1 MARADH
7 IRVRFCWKGFVPYWH
22 HGIDMGDGTVVHFS
36 SGLPF
41 NTSSVANAHSAS
53 DTTTSSD
60 SKPASDSE
68 RLATMKIRR
77 TSMQEFH
84 WGNKVEVVPHA
95 SPLDSESVLQR
106 ADESVGQEAYIL
118 SHNNCEHFAT
128 WCKVGTA
135 RSWQVE
141 GMESLAQSTIS
152 ATAKS
157 ALAIAAKKRLTAVAL
172 TMVSKPLA
180 TAAAAIKPVFLLAD
194 VAEYCSFVTAQKMGC
209 SDENAKNVSRWTG
222 RSTAAAIGL
231 VTGGPAGA
239 AAAVTVHEV
248 TGRISESICG
258 CVKKQI
264 APQAAS

>member
-22 HGIDMGDGTVVHFS
+22 HGIDMGDGTVIHFS

-41 NTSSVANAHSAS
+41 NSSSVANTLSAP
-53 DTTTSSD
+53 DAR
-60 SKPASDSE
+60 PPSDSE
-68 RLATMKIRR
+68 RLARMKIRR

-84 WGNKVEVVPHA
+84 WGNKIEVVLHA
-95 SPLDSESVLQR
+95 SPLDDESVLQR
-106 ADESVGQEAYIL
+106 ANESVGQEAYIL

-141 GMESLAQSTIS
+141 GMESLAQSTLS

-194 VAEYCSFVTAQKMGC
+194 VAEYCSLVTAQKMGC

-222 RSTAAAIGL
+222 RSAAAAIGL

>member
-22 HGIDMGDGTVVHFS
+22 HGIDMGDGTVIHFS

-41 NTSSVANAHSAS
+41 NRSSVANTPSAP
-53 DTTTSSD
+53 DAR
-60 SKPASDSE
+60 PPSDSE

-84 WGNKVEVVPHA
+84 WGNKIEVVSHA
-95 SPLDSESVLQR
+95 SPLDDESVLQR
-106 ADESVGQEAYIL
+106 ANESVGQEAYIL

-141 GMESLAQSTIS
+141 GMESLAQSTLS

-194 VAEYCSFVTAQKMGC
+194 VAEYCSLVTAQKMGC

>member
-22 HGIDMGDGTVVHFS
+22 HGIDMGDGTVIHFS

-41 NTSSVANAHSAS
+41 NTSSVANTLSAP
-53 DTTTSSD
+53 DAL
-60 SKPASDSE
+60 PASDSE
-68 RLATMKIRR
+68 RLAMMKIRR
-77 TSMQEFH
+77 TNMQEFH
-84 WGNKVEVVPHA
+84 WGNKIEVVSHA
-95 SPLDSESVLQR
+95 SSLDDESVLRR
-106 ADESVGQEAYIL
+106 ASESVGQEAYLL

-209 SDENAKNVSRWTG
+209 SDENSKSVSRWTG

-248 TGRISESICG
+248 TGRISESICD

>member
-7 IRVRFCWKGFVPYWH
+7 IRVRFCWKGLVPYWH
-22 HGIDMGDGTVVHFS
+22 HGIDMGDGTVIHFT
-36 SGLPF
+36 SGLPL
-41 NTSSVANAHSAS
+41 NASATDTS
-53 DTTTSSD
+53 TTATQAEAATD
-60 SKPASDSE
+60 GE
-68 RLATMKIRR
+68 RLAEMKIRR

-84 WGNKVEVVPHA
+84 WGNKIEVVKHP
-95 SPLDSESVLQR
+95 STLDEDVVAQR
-106 ADESVGQEAYIL
+106 AIESVGEQAYLL

-141 GMESLAQSTIS
+141 GMETLAQSTIS

-157 ALAIAAKKRLTAVAL
+157 ALAIAAKKRVTSVAL
-172 TMVSKPLA
+172 MMVSRPVA
-180 TAAAAIKPVFLLAD
+180 TAAAAIKPIFLLAD
-194 VAEYCSFVTAQKMGC
+194 VAEYCSYVTAQKMGY
-209 SDENAKNVSRWTG
+209 SDDNAKSVSRWTG
-222 RSTAAAIGL
+222 RSTAAAIGM

-264 APQAAS
+264 APQVAS

>member
-1 MARADH
+1 MPRADH
-7 IRVRFCWKGFVPYWH
+7 IRVRFCWKGLVPYWH
-22 HGIDMGDGTVVHFS
+22 HGIDMGDGTVIHFT
-36 SGLPF
+36 SGLPL
-41 NTSSVANAHSAS
+41 NATAMDSTEPATPA
-53 DTTTSSD
+53 DTAT
-60 SKPASDSE
+60 DSE
-68 RLATMKIRR
+68 RLAAMKIRR

-84 WGNKVEVVPHA
+84 WGNKIETVQHASALAEEVVMERA
-95 SPLDSESVLQR
+95 LESIGEQ
-106 ADESVGQEAYIL
+106 AYFL

-157 ALAIAAKKRLTAVAL
+157 ALALAAKKRVTSVAL
-172 TMVSKPLA
+172 MMVSRPVA
-180 TAAAAIKPVFLLAD
+180 TAAAAIKPIFLLAD
-194 VAEYCSFVTAQKMGC
+194 VAEYCSYVTAQKMGY
-209 SDENAKNVSRWTG
+209 SDDNAKSVSRWTG

-264 APQAAS
+264 APPAAS

>member
-7 IRVRFCWKGFVPYWH
+7 IRVRFCWKGVVPYWH
-22 HGIDMGDGTVVHFS
+22 HGIDLGDGTVVHFT
-36 SGLPF
+36 SGLPL
-41 NTSSVANAHSAS
+41 NAAPSSESS
-53 DTTTSSD
+53 TTD
-60 SKPASDSE
+60 AE
-68 RLATMKIRR
+68 RLAVMKIRR
-77 TSMQEFH
+77 TSLEEFH
-84 WGNKVEVVPHA
+84 WGNKVEIVKHA
-95 SPLDSESVLQR
+95 NSLEDDTVIHR
-106 ADESVGQEAYIL
+106 ALEAVGDQAYFL
-118 SHNNCEHFAT
+118 SHNNCEHFAS

-157 ALAIAAKKRLTAVAL
+157 ALAVAAKKRLTSAAL
-172 TMVSKPLA
+172 AMVSKPIA
-180 TAAAAIKPVFLLAD
+180 TASAAIKPIFLLAD
-194 VAEYCSFVTAQKMGC
+194 VAEYCSYVTAQKMGY
-209 SDENAKNVSRWTG
+209 SDENAKSMSRWTG

-258 CVKKQI
+258 CIKKKI
-264 APQAAS
+264 APPTAS